1 MVPGARA
8 GSTAKRIATQVACG
22 FTTRGTR
29 VASAGPV
36 FFARDL

>member
-1 MVPGARA
+1 MVPVARA
-8 GSTAKRIATQVACG
+8 GSTAKRVATQVGCA

-29 VASAGPV
+29 VASAGAV